1 MPDTSPFLSAQ
12 RAGMSSFPLIFIVL
26 GMYNFACIV
35 PDESIGRR
43 SGNFA
48 VPPQGYLFTTYGNN
62 QLVQLIQNLGLAN
75 FKKFLTLI

>member
-1 MPDTSPFLSAQ
+1 MYIN
-12 RAGMSSFPLIFIVL
+12 SSCIEHLKEFKYVPT
-26 GMYNFACIV
+26 CIV

-62 QLVQLIQNLGLAN
+62 QHVQLIQNLDLAN

>member
-1 MPDTSPFLSAQ
+1 
-12 RAGMSSFPLIFIVL
+12 
-26 GMYNFACIV
+26 MYNFACIV